1 MTADTPSRHANLAG
15 ESRAGEGWETDYTLV
30 WEEPHYA
37 AQQPDPEDIGIKTAE
52 SR

>member
-1 MTADTPSRHANLAG
+1 MHWHNSSRLHSYLGDLPPAEYEQA
-15 ESRAGEGWETDYTLV
+15 
-30 WEEPHYA
+30 HYA